1 MGRRLRGLRREGKFF
16 SIGEG
21 KPPTLDE
28 LRMSKRR
35 KKKMMMRSVVS
46 VLIYIY
52 NYISQSL
59 AAAKCEHGINGCLSA
74 RPLAYLSPK
83 SKLRSEEEEE
93 EEEGAWGEGPL
104 PKRSER

>member
-28 LRMSKRR
+28 LRM
-35 KKKMMMRSVVS
+35 KKMMMRSVVS

-93 EEEGAWGEGPL
+93 EEEGAWGGGPL